1 MEKKYYN
8 RNRSIQIKFFVN
20 EKERTIIEKR
30 AKPFNSLSEYLR
42 DIAMEGKI
50 IERIPSITLNHYTE
64 LNRIGNNIN
73 QIARKL
79 NSQEANIF
87 HRKTKKELTEL
98 FSQLTEILNE
108 NVSLIEENRIRHK

>member
-1 MEKKYYN
+1 MKK
-8 RNRSIQIKFFVN
+8 
-20 EKERTIIEKR
+20 EKR
-30 AKPFNSLSEYLR
+30 SRDKRIYVRVSINEYNSIIKRASKFPSLNEYMTH
-42 DIAMEGKI
+42 IAMKGKI
-50 IERIPSITLNHYTE
+50 VERVPSITLNHYLE